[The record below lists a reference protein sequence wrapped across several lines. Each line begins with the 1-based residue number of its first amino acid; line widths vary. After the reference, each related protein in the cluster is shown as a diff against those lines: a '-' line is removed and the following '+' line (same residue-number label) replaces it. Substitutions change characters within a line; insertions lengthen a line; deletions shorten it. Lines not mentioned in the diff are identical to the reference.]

1 MEHAYIHL
9 LHMLAGHSTWMLAVV
24 FLAAFFEAI
33 AVIGT
38 FVPGS
43 TAMFV
48 AGALT
53 GTGSLSLAWVFVW
66 AIVGA
71 VAGDGASFW
80 LGDRYRERIVTLWP
94 FRAHPGVLDAGQR
107 FFLKHGAKSVVLA
120 RFIGPLRAIVP
131 VVAGM
136 MGMRPLRFLSIN
148 VLSALLW
155 APAHIL
161 PGVVFGA
168 SVLLAGAVSFRLVVI
183 IAMLACIVWL
193 SFRGAGFLVSHANAW
208 SSAAGRHLGSWAC
221 RHPGPLGR
229 IARRM
234 LDPDTPDAT
243 HLLAT
248 SLIVLVAGALFF
260 GVLDDVVSGDP
271 LTTIDL
277 SVYHFLQSIR
287 TPWGDTVLA
296 ALATLG
302 SGITLFAL
310 VVTVA
315 LWMVWERR
323 WRTIGYWLAAVV
335 FSQLLILGL
344 QLAMRRAPPNEL
356 MSGHFVFP
364 SNHVAATVIV
374 YGFLAFL
381 LARRIG
387 KLGGVL
393 VAAASI
399 IVVIV
404 VALAG
409 VYFGHYWVSDA
420 IGGAAL
426 ACVWVA
432 LVALTAIWRH
442 PRPPPPRRF
451 MPLVVLAVVALS
463 VGLQLGVAMPTPP
476 GQRAATTPRAVHADA
491 VEALR
496 VEAAAVLSLRHGRRS
511 KGAADAAMGLRAR
524 FDTRAVARAGLGRG
538 HRRVRA
544 QPAVACFARRR
555 GGVAAG
561 AAEAEQ
567 WRAVVAGLHATGQFA
582 RGTLRASFLAER
594 LRGRQR
600 HLRGAALG
608 RRIRARAADAAVL
621 AAEHSAHRSRRE
633 PVRRAQQVGRRARR
647 DGSRG
652 GRLSRRAGVAAGL
665 AEAMSCTSRHIQAT
679 SGISGI
685 PNSTIR

>member
-9 LHMLAGHSTWMLAVV
+9 LHLLAGHSTWMLAVV

-43 TAMFV
+43 TAMFL

-80 LGDRYRERIVTLWP
+80 LGGRYKERIVTLWP

-208 SSAAGRHLGSWAC
+208 SSTAGRHLGSWAC

-287 TPWGDTVLA
+287 TPWGDTLLA

-323 WRTIGYWLAAVV
+323 WRSIVYWLAAVV

-364 SNHVAATVIV
+364 SNHVAATVII

-409 VYFGHYWVSDA
+409 VYFGRYWVSDA

-432 LVALTAIWRH
+432 LIALTAIWRH

-451 MPLVVLAVVALS
+451 MPLVVLVVVALS

-476 GQRAATTPRAVHADA
+476 DGAPQPPPVQFTQTQWKLSGWKRLPCFRSDMGGDRKEPLTLQWVSEPASIREQLRAQGW
-491 VEALR
+491 VEGTDVSAHSLLSLASPD
-496 VEAAAVLSLRHGRRS
+496 VAAVSLPVLPKLNNGVPSSLVFTRPGNSREERYVLRFWPS
-511 KGAADAAMGLRAR
+511 GYAVDNGTSAAPLWVGAFAHERLTRPSWPLNILRIDHDASP
-524 FDTRAVARAGLGRG
+524 FDSPTWSGAELG
-538 HRRVRA
+538 
-544 QPAVACFARRR
+544 
-555 GGVAAG
+555 
-561 AAEAEQ
+561 
-567 WRAVVAGLHATGQFA
+567 ATV
-582 RGTLRASFLAER
+582 LAEVDCHGVPVW
-594 LRGRQR
+594 LLVSPRQ
-600 HLRGAALG
+600 
-608 RRIRARAADAAVL
+608 
-621 AAEHSAHRSRRE
+621 
-633 PVRRAQQVGRRARR
+633 
-647 DGSRG
+647 
-652 GRLSRRAGVAAGL
+652 
-665 AEAMSCTSRHIQAT
+665 
-679 SGISGI
+679 
-685 PNSTIR
+685 